1 MEIVSSE
8 IDGVPVLWRE
18 GPGPLSAC
26 LRFGVGHND
35 ELLAQSG
42 ISHAVEHLCL
52 RPVGRQAY
60 EWNGTVD
67 TLSTSFFVKGT
78 PDEVAGF
85 LGQVC
90 RNLNDLPTTDLR
102 HELQV
107 MRVEAQ
113 RRSPTHLA
121 TDLGIRYGASGPGLL
136 DWSEFGLQH
145 LPAVELQ
152 KWANRWFSAAN
163 AVLWLNGPYP
173 DDLRFPLPDSP
184 VPPRREIATVASD
197 GRIWVPRK
205 TSLVSLSILAGK
217 TMGRGVAMQIARQRI
232 FDQLRTALAISY
244 DVALVSEL
252 VAPDCSLH
260 QIVADGGAG
269 DAETI
274 LSTLIRE
281 VEQLAESGP
290 TVDELELYRIRWRRG
305 VEEPSGH
312 VAWMHRMAGRLLYG
326 LPLLDID
333 EERVRLDRLTS
344 DDVART
350 TSEGLDGAIAI
361 GPERMGGALPGWK
374 EQDRWS
380 MTTIAGMSLAA
391 DSRFTTGTMVTGDD
405 GISWVRNALQRR
417 TVRWEDVSA
426 CLVWNDGSRT
436 VIGTDG
442 MSVVVHP
449 WEWVTEDSS
458 QPDALTQLI
467 DARCDPDV
475 RVLMGPGSG
484 PPRQDETKGAQS
496 KLQLPEAAEGRAPQV
511 QRPKPAWRTFVR
523 PYQLVLLIG
532 CFVVIVIAVGAAR
545 GLASMAVVIVG
556 AFVTTRILMRSRQ
569 RR

>member
-1 MEIVSSE
+1 
-8 IDGVPVLWRE
+8 
-18 GPGPLSAC
+18 
-26 LRFGVGHND
+26 
-35 ELLAQSG
+35 
-42 ISHAVEHLCL
+42 
-52 RPVGRQAY
+52 
-60 EWNGTVD
+60 
-67 TLSTSFFVKGT
+67 
-78 PDEVAGF
+78 
-85 LGQVC
+85 
-90 RNLNDLPTTDLR
+90 
-102 HELQV
+102 
-107 MRVEAQ
+107 
-113 RRSPTHLA
+113 
-121 TDLGIRYGASGPGLL
+121 
-136 DWSEFGLQH
+136 
-145 LPAVELQ
+145 
-152 KWANRWFSAAN
+152 
-163 AVLWLNGPYP
+163 
-173 DDLRFPLPDSP
+173 
-184 VPPRREIATVASD
+184 
-197 GRIWVPRK
+197 
-205 TSLVSLSILAGK
+205 
-217 TMGRGVAMQIARQRI
+217 MQIARQRI

-545 GLASMAVVIVG
+545 GLALMAVVIVG